1 VGIGISRDFG
11 VGSLPRKRA
20 LVFCLGVFLF
30 RRVLRIGVLECW
42 AHVLDG
48 IEVVV
53 AVAEFT
59 FALLLRFGGVLG
71 VDRELWFS
79 ILLIPLFTD
88 VKLQASASSDC
99 CLGGASAILFRGLL
113 KGTQEYAVCYYMS

>member
-1 VGIGISRDFG
+1 MGVGIRRDFG

-30 RRVLRIGVLECW
+30 CRVLRIGVLECW

-59 FALLLRFGGVLG
+59 FALLLGSEECQAWIGN
-71 VDRELWFS
+71 FS
-79 ILLIPLFTD
+79 L
-88 VKLQASASSDC
+88 VSS
-99 CLGGASAILFRGLL
+99 S
-113 KGTQEYAVCYYMS
+113 